1 MFNLLEDI
9 ENFTKL
15 PFEMLKNGFRIINFC
30 NKSVYVENY
39 KAIVLFENEEV
50 LIKLPKGLVSILG
63 KNLKINKL
71 NVSSIIINGE
81 INLVKVE

>member
-1 MFNLLEDI
+1 MFSLLEDI

-15 PFEMLKNGFRIINFC
+15 PFNLLNNGFRVINFS

-39 KAIVLFENEEV
+39 KAIISFENEEV
-50 LIKLPKGLVSILG
+50 LIKLPKGILSIYG

-71 NVSSIIINGE
+71 NLSCIIINGE
-81 INLVKVE
+81 INLIKVE

>member
-1 MFNLLEDI
+1 MFGFLEDI

-15 PFEMLKNGFRIINFC
+15 PFEILKNGFRVINFC

-39 KAIVLFENEEV
+39 KNILSFENKEV
-50 LIKLPKGLVSILG
+50 LIKLPKGLISITG
-63 KNLKINKL
+63 KNWNINRL
-71 NVSSIIINGE
+71 NTSSIIINGE